1 MKTARMIYLVFANTL
16 VLLLF
21 VLVAL
26 HCALLLYHHEWAW
39 SEEGYRSPPE
49 VVKRNY
55 AHMKTADVKELIRQA
70 RSFRTRYEPWV
81 GWREAPV
88 SWRFLNIDKH
98 GIRSNGKSV
107 EGLEKIQDAVW
118 FFGGSTTWGAA
129 VADEETIPAQLE
141 KILGRPVVNFGVN
154 AFYSEQET
162 LLMVQYLRRGY
173 RPSMVVFLDGI
184 NERCGSPPYQ
194 EEMSAIFAR
203 AQAEYPDTWDLLEL
217 VKPASYAIGRLGAR
231 LASFQGA
238 RAVAPLRSPLTCA
251 GFEKERSLRIVH
263 AQLLAER
270 ESLCRLYALR
280 CTTFVQPFAGMHG
293 RHEDRV
299 SLNDGERRLLREKF
313 EHLEPGWRA
322 AGAVFVT
329 DALDTLEQHAYV
341 DDIHY
346 SAVASALIARAIS
359 THLAPSAAR

>member
-1 MKTARMIYLVFANTL
+1 MKTVRMIYLVFANTL

-26 HCALLLYHHEWAW
+26 HGALLIYDHDWTRSKEA
-39 SEEGYRSPPE
+39 YRNLPE
-49 VVKRNY
+49 VVKKNY
-55 AHMKTADVKELIRQA
+55 AHMKPADAEELVMQA
-70 RSFRTRYEPWV
+70 RSFRTTYEPWV

-88 SWRFLNIDKH
+88 SSRFLNIDRH

-129 VADEETIPAQLE
+129 VTDEETIPAQLE
-141 KILGRPVVNFGVN
+141 KFLGRPVVNFGVN
-154 AFYSEQET
+154 AFYSEQEN

-173 RPSMVVFLDGI
+173 RPSRVAFLDGI

-194 EEMSAIFAR
+194 EEMSAIFAK

-217 VKPASYAIGRLGAR
+217 VKPASYALLRLGAR
-231 LASFQGA
+231 LGQLQGA
-238 RAVAPLRSPLTCA
+238 GAVAPLRSPLTCA
-251 GFEKERSLRIVH
+251 GFEKEQSLRTVH
-263 AQLLAER
+263 AQILAER

-293 RHEDRV
+293 RHEDRT
-299 SLNDGERRLLREKF
+299 SLNDKDRRLLREKF

-322 AGAVFVT
+322 AGAVFIS

-346 SAVASALIARAIS
+346 SAVASTMIARAIS
-359 THLAPSAAR
+359 THLAPAHAR